1 MTNRINDTIRRAQAN
16 GRVAFIGLVPIEPDN
31 MAHSLRIAD
40 VMVQSGV
47 DILMA
52 HIPNWI
58 PWMEGK
64 TLQRAAQEPR
74 NAGIS
79 REQIFDFIKTLRK
92 QHPQVPIINM
102 TLYDTALTMGQDTFL
117 RLSEEADV
125 DGFDIPNYPLV
136 SSEDKFGFYERCV
149 KDGRHLILAISY
161 EIATAK
167 EGTREYQMLL
177 EMAKRAR
184 GFAFIMNAPGGKSG
198 SDVKLSNEELRS
210 AVQRVKAVMK
220 EQGNDCYTSI
230 VCGISGHEDIKKV
243 KHSGAE
249 SFMIGS
255 AYIQMLQDGKSLEE
269 VSSYLQGIRSMCD
282 LDCEVSG

>member
-1 MTNRINDTIRRAQAN
+1 
-16 GRVAFIGLVPIEPDN
+16 VAFIGLVPIEPDS
-31 MAHSLRIAD
+31 MAHSLRIANA
-40 VMVQSGV
+40 MVQSGV

-79 REQIFDFIKTLRK
+79 REQIFDFITALRK

-102 TLYDTALTMGQDTFL
+102 TLYDTSLTMGQETFL

-136 SSEDKFGFYERCV
+136 SCEDKFGFYERCV

-167 EGTREYQMLL
+167 EGTQEYQMLL

-220 EQGNDCYTSI
+220 AQGNDCYTSI
-230 VCGISGHEDIKKV
+230 VCGISGKEDIEKV

-269 VSSYLQGIRSMCD
+269 VSSYLQGIRNMCD
-282 LDCEVSG
+282 LDCEVPG

>member
-1 MTNRINDTIRRAQAN
+1 MTDRITDTIRRAQAN
-16 GRVAFIGLVPIEPDN
+16 GRVAFIGLVPIEPDS

-40 VMVQSGV
+40 AMVQSGV

-64 TLQRAAQEPR
+64 ALQRAAQEPR

-79 REQIFDFIKTLRK
+79 REQIFDFIKALRN

-102 TLYDTALTMGQDTFL
+102 TLYDTALTMGQDTFF

-136 SSEDKFGFYERCV
+136 STEDKFGFYEQCL
-149 KDGRHLILAISY
+149 KQGRHLILAISY

-167 EGTREYQMLL
+167 EGTQEYQMLL

-210 AVQRVKAVMK
+210 AVQRVKSVMK
-220 EQGNDCYTSI
+220 AQGNDCYTSI
-230 VCGISGHEDIKKV
+230 VCGISGKEDLIKV

-269 VSSYLQGIRSMCD
+269 VSSYLQGIRNMCN